1 MMLKGH
7 FDGRNIILD
16 EPMPVGVAANTPV
29 RIVIE
34 NGRQDSLFDKLLGLA
49 VDDDGLPADYA
60 EQHEHYVK
68 GTPKR

>member
-7 FDGRNIILD
+7 FDGDKIVLD
-16 EPMPVGVAANTPV
+16 EPMPAGVAPNTPV
-29 RIVIE
+29 RIVIG
-34 NGRQDSLFDKLLGLA
+34 NGQQASLFDRLLDLA

>member
-34 NGRQDSLFDKLLGLA
+34 NGRQDSLFDMLLGLA